1 YKDELDF
8 LSKNIRPRLI
18 EIDTSIKEKAQQARE
33 CMDAAREK
41 HGYSIVYKSA
51 KRKRK
56 SGKSS
61 MSARASQAKDGDYK
75 TTTLINE
82 ISDSD
87 SESIKASLGQS
98 NQGPPYSNIME
109 KQPTEVRRNLAR
121 EHHDLEWTI
130 NRLQDALLKE
140 IKILET
146 VLNIHKIESSD

>member
-1 YKDELDF
+1 MHFNIGYKDELDF

-33 CMDAAREK
+33 CMDVAREK

-51 KRKRK
+51 KRQRKRK

-87 SESIKASLGQS
+87 SESMS
-98 NQGPPYSNIME
+98 E
-109 KQPTEVRRNLAR
+109 E
-121 EHHDLEWTI
+121 
-130 NRLQDALLKE
+130 QD
-140 IKILET
+140 
-146 VLNIHKIESSD
+146 